1 MLKQHLLSKNLH
13 NLYKWSQL
21 ITNIIVFN
29 FKVLFAD
36 NIIMAFNNKNLLKK
50 LPFYSKEI
58 KSEPKEFSNVK
69 FLSKLPFFD
78 KPIKA
83 KIKQLSTEELLS
95 EQPFY
100 KQFIRKSRTEK
111 LTNHELLQVLSY
123 YHDVGIL
130 TKKGAF
136 KKYVETYEVETI
148 DNKSLSDLLF
158 LSKNSI
164 KSLFNDLLREKRGFE
179 YILGTKITLK
189 KRINDNETKC
199 STVYFNSITKTII
212 N

>member
-13 NLYKWSQL
+13 NLYKGSQL

-58 KSEPKEFSNVK
+58 KSEPKEFSNAK
-69 FLSKLPFFD
+69 LLSELPFFD

-95 EQPFY
+95 EQSFY
-100 KQFIRKSRTEK
+100 KQSIRKPRTEK
-111 LTNHELLQVLSY
+111 LTNHELLQVLPFY
-123 YHDVGIL
+123 DDVGIL
-130 TKKGAF
+130 RKSRAF

-148 DNKSLSDLLF
+148 DYKS
-158 LSKNSI
+158 K
-164 KSLFNDLLREKRGFE
+164 
-179 YILGTKITLK
+179 
-189 KRINDNETKC
+189 
-199 STVYFNSITKTII
+199 
-212 N
+212 

>member
-1 MLKQHLLSKNLH
+1 
-13 NLYKWSQL
+13 
-21 ITNIIVFN
+21 
-29 FKVLFAD
+29 
-36 NIIMAFNNKNLLKK
+36 MAFNNRNLLKK

-58 KSEPKEFSNVK
+58 KSEPKEFSKVK
-69 FLSKLPFFD
+69 LLSELPFFD

-83 KIKQLSTEELLS
+83 KIKHLSTEGLLS
-95 EQPFY
+95 EQSFY
-100 KQFIRKSRTEK
+100 KQSIRKPRTEK
-111 LTNHELLQVLSY
+111 LTNQDLLHVLPFQD
-123 YHDVGIL
+123 DVGIL
-130 TKKGAF
+130 RKSRAF

-164 KSLFNDLLREKRGFE
+164 KSLFNDLLREKKGFR

-189 KRINDNETKC
+189 KRINDNEIKY
-199 STVYFNSITKTII
+199 STVYVNSITKAII